1 VRVHVIGLGN
11 DHRGDDA
18 AGLAAAR
25 RLQQRLAELAPAA
38 CVRAHGGEPVDLL
51 HLWDGADLAV
61 LIDAADDGGPAGRIL
76 RVAYGEDALPRGRRG
91 ASSHAFDL
99 PLALELAERMDAL
112 PPRLVL
118 YLLTGAGFAAGTPL
132 APEVEAA
139 LPELTDR
146 VEVEVRAALS
156 GAPEADGAGSARA

>member
-25 RLQQRLAELAPAA
+25 RLQERLAEVAPAVD
-38 CVRAHGGEPVDLL
+38 VRVHGGEPVDLL
-51 HLWDGADLAV
+51 HLWAGADLAV
-61 LIDAADDGGPAGRIL
+61 LIDAADDGGPPGRVL

-99 PLALELAERMDAL
+99 PLALELGERMHAL

-118 YLLTGAGFAAGTPL
+118 YLVTGAGFAAGAPL
-132 APEVEAA
+132 TPEVEAA

-146 VEVEVRAALS
+146 VETEVRMALR
-156 GAPEADGAGSARA
+156 DGPDPNGGRSARA

>member
-25 RLQQRLAELAPAA
+25 RLRAELDGEAE
-38 CVRAHGGEPVDLL
+38 VRTHAGEPVDLL
-51 HLWDGADLAV
+51 GLWADADLAL

-76 RVAYGEDALPRGRRG
+76 RVAYGRDPLPRGRRG

-99 PLALELAERMDAL
+99 PLALELAERLRAL
-112 PPRLVL
+112 PPRLLL
-118 YLLTGAGFAAGTPL
+118 YLVTGARFAAGATPS
-132 APEVEAA
+132 PEVEAA
-139 LPELTDR
+139 LPELVAR
-146 VEVEVRAALS
+146 VAAEVRAARAGEPPAEP
-156 GAPEADGAGSARA
+156 GAAGA